1 MANSSAMDA
10 SSTAEVVVVG
20 SSEAPAAATGGNGDD
35 VDVDDTT
42 SECSLLV
49 AVAEAWGTVLFLFK
63 PHDSGTG
70 WLLSVV
76 LLLTPPINWPLPLVA
91 AALVVGVSGGLAWVS
106 GIVGGA

>member
-1 MANSSAMDA
+1 MDA
-10 SSTAEVVVVG
+10 SSTAEVVVVEEG
-20 SSEAPAAATGGNGDD
+20 SSAAPAPATDGNGDD
-35 VDVDDTT
+35 VVVDDTT

-49 AVAEAWGTVLFLFK
+49 AVEEAWGALLFLFK

-91 AALVVGVSGGLAWVS
+91 AALAVGVSGGLAWVS